1 MLFNSILC
9 MDYII
14 GHENM
19 DFDCVA
25 SMVAVNQLHPEAIP
39 FLQPTV
45 EGSVK
50 EFLNLYRDDFSFHRS
65 TERTDGP
72 VDALI
77 VVDTNRTERLGPYEG
92 LVERAEQVIVYDHHP
107 GEGNLD
113 APETYNVDAGALISS
128 LVLTLHENGYPFS
141 PRESTLYMLGLHQET
156 GSLLFENTTITD
168 YEAGCVLVKQ
178 DVQLSVVRT
187 FYHHE
192 LEPNQLEVL
201 TELMNTS
208 HQMTIR
214 DVPVTLATAEADR
227 YVPEAALLTRKLQD
241 LQDAS
246 FLVSIVRMKNRL
258 QVVFRNRFDHLDA
271 GAIAGELGGGGH
283 ARAASAV
290 MKDVSLDD
298 AKETIQ
304 QLLSSTLRPGQLA
317 RDIMSSPVKT
327 VSSDC
332 TMSEVQQR
340 MLADGVHGF
349 PIVDEEG
356 HLSGIITQTDLEK
369 ARSEDLLHAPVSGF
383 KNEPVITITPKT
395 GLQNVMRLMMDK
407 GIGRLPV
414 LQNNKLVGMV
424 TRTDVIQALHA
435 PPEDRPEER

>member
-1 MLFNSILC
+1 MK
-9 MDYII
+9 YII

-25 SMVAVNQLHPEAIP
+25 SMVAVNQLHPEAKL

-50 EFLNLYRDDFSFHRS
+50 EFLNLYQDDFSFHRS
-65 TERTDGP
+65 TERTEGP
-72 VDALI
+72 VDTLI
-77 VVDTNRTERLGPYEG
+77 VVDTNRKERLGPYEE
-92 LVERAEQVIVYDHHP
+92 LVEQAEQVIVYDHHP

-113 APETYNVDAGALISS
+113 AAETFQVDTGALISS
-128 LVLTLHENGYPFS
+128 LVLMLKENGCS
-141 PRESTLYMLGLHQET
+141 LGPRESTLYMLGLHQET

-168 YEAGCVLVKQ
+168 YEAGCVLIDQ

-187 FYHHE
+187 FYHHG
-192 LEPNQLEVL
+192 LKPDQLEVL
-201 TELMNTS
+201 TELMNNS

-214 DVPVTLATAEADR
+214 DVPVTLTTAEADR

-246 FLVSIVRMKNRL
+246 FLVALVRMENRI
-258 QVVFRNRFDHLDA
+258 QVVFRNRFNHLDV
-271 GAIAGELGGGGH
+271 GTIARELGGGGH
-283 ARAASAV
+283 AHAASAV
-290 MKDVSLDD
+290 MKGVSLDE

-304 QLLSSTLRPGQLA
+304 ELLSSTIRPGQLA

-327 VSSDC
+327 VSPDC
-332 TMSEVQQR
+332 TMNEVQQR
-340 MLADGVHGF
+340 MLGDGLHGF

-356 HLSGIITQTDLEK
+356 NLSGIITKTDLEK

-383 KNEPVITITPKT
+383 KNEPVVTITPKT
-395 GLQNVMRLMMDK
+395 GLQNVMRLMMDE

-414 LQNNKLVGMV
+414 LQNNELVGMV

-435 PPEDRPEER
+435 HP